1 MLKIYIEGFGDL
13 HLKYLLSDY
22 TGTLSENGTLIDGV
36 GEKLSILSNIFD
48 EIHILTADTFGT
60 VSEQLKHYNVNIHI
74 LKGIVGEQK
83 LKILQDFGAEYCAV
97 IGNGNNDIQIASH
110 AKVSVAVI
118 NKEGCSSNLI
128 QHSDIVTCSIID
140 ALNLFIN
147 TKQLRATLRG

>member
-1 MLKIYIEGFGDL
+1 MLKIYIEGFGSL

-36 GEKLSILSNIFD
+36 GEKLPILGNIFD
-48 EIHILTADTFGT
+48 EIHIITADTFGT
-60 VSEQLKHYNVNIHI
+60 SRKQLKPYNVKIHI
-74 LKGIVGEQK
+74 LEGIVGEEK
-83 LKILQDFGAEYCAV
+83 LKILQDFGAEYCACL
-97 IGNGNNDIQIASH
+97 GNGNNDIQMASH

-128 QHSDIVTCSIID
+128 QHSDIVTHSIID

-147 TKQLRATLRG
+147 TKQLRATLRK